1 MYWINGKP
9 FYGNWHSYQK
19 EKKDAENV
27 REAVRLVSNHLVKPN
42 AEIAVILPQ
51 LVNHKYYYIYEGMEQ
66 PLTIKEVIKQHKLTE
81 SQYFKQQK
89 EFFLLFYQLYQLRE
103 ARNNEH

>member
-9 FYGNWHSYQK
+9 FYGNNQRYKK
-19 EKKDAENV
+19 EKKDAEIV
-27 REAVRLVSNHLVKPN
+27 REAVRLVSNHLIKPN
-42 AEIAVILPQ
+42 TEIGKILSQ
-51 LVNHKYYYIYEGMEQ
+51 LVNHKYYYIYEAMEQ
-66 PLTIKEVIKQHKLTE
+66 QLTVKKVMKQHKITE

-103 ARNNEH
+103 VR